1 MEITVHKFSYTLV
14 MKELAVVTFK
24 KEGEKVEF
32 HLNGKEIQKLRQKN
46 PTVHV
51 CLVLIALVPE
61 FPLRGSLYMIV
72 LPRIPPNGP
81 HIDFLSS
88 FLSLQWD
95 FVKSKALLPKQIY
108 IPVLDSNLEFLILYS
123 ILKTFLTMKVPPVLE
138 WDNDLETQLA

>member
-1 MEITVHKFSYTLV
+1 
-14 MKELAVVTFK
+14 
-24 KEGEKVEF
+24 
-32 HLNGKEIQKLRQKN
+32 
-46 PTVHV
+46 
-51 CLVLIALVPE
+51 
-61 FPLRGSLYMIV
+61 MIV
-72 LPRIPPNGP
+72 LPGIPPNGP